1 MEPGGG
7 APPLRGPPRGRPS
20 DTDGGM
26 LVPRGPVS
34 EDVLAAIS
42 ERATAIFSSH
52 KHKVSGMLEP
62 QQGPYALA
70 LVGAMLGLNQKQL
83 DSELQLTAR
92 VGRRQLS
99 YEEFMSACE
108 AMVALHGALAQQQ
121 VKRLPNNDMSAA
133 LRAAFSLYVKL
144 NVGGF
149 MGSDQRMNSNQF
161 TKMCQDAGMM
171 EPNGPASMSTLQ
183 ISWASCKATFGSS
196 RLQYSQFIKVI
207 GALAAELSGD
217 VFLLVAGLGLQLP
230 TVPPLRNGFRKPD
243 AGEVNL
249 QLPKPEVVQGVGAH
263 VAAEEAYEKY
273 MQEGKAP
280 DGGRRGDPLARGGA
294 SPIKARPSVNGGV
307 PNWVKAMQADQGGV
321 GPMTSGQDIR
331 GIPVIETPDSDDESP
346 RRPQARKP
354 QAPVPPDDGPPMA
367 RGKASPMRP
376 RMGKLPAMGAADP
389 MSASLDSELLIRADQ
404 PNYGGP
410 GNRVDVLS
418 APVSVRPRDA
428 VRNGI
433 HPDDGPGALEPS
445 LLPAPPRVRKG
456 GGMAPEGF
464 REVVEQQAA
473 AVKALEGRVEEQK
486 QREQELFERVQ
497 LLTEKLADAQAV
509 AAVTVQSGCP
519 GAPLPDVPQGKG
531 RTVVS
536 GRCPLTDQVQR
547 LTEQMGEVLARLS
560 ALESIRMQPKAPT
573 EPAPKTRNPVG
584 TRTPE
589 FPEEPVPVAPVAVAS
604 SWGPPGG
611 GRGRGGGVP
620 EPDGVRVISPLEPV
634 NATQGEWMSRLLLNL
649 DKRMRV
655 LEGAA
660 GKGDADADG
669 EALAEVLKQLRGMQT
684 AGSPAPPA
692 PPVPSAAAAPPDPA
706 FLKVDPKR
714 KMEKVADTV
723 DLAPALLPT
732 GDPELD
738 RRLAALAN
746 EMRSK
751 HATVGL
757 LLDML
762 NQTRG
767 EVAALAAQLNGRGP
781 GDGAGGPVVVGQR
794 VSVAGSPGQRNAI
807 RVVDGG
813 LVVPDVGPGLSP
825 PMRRGEPAPE
835 GMVPLEP
842 HLENLAAEQ
851 HGLKRA
857 VRELCAA
864 IGVAPPPAIAAAVAE
879 PPPPAPAAV
888 LAVVAPRAS
897 EPEPWGQPGRP
908 KTLKEETQEVK
919 RSVEGVQADVGEL
932 RRQVEAMRAVAGY
945 GEWPQPLRHEGGG
958 VAAATVAVAP
968 VQAVAQGQ
976 GRNPVQVMVGAPS
989 LPGDPAGLAPGRR
1002 PMQSGGELSIAGLPD
1017 AEVHSLKDELRR
1029 VKAFVGMPAEAAPV
1043 GGVAAAATAVV
1054 AVAPVS
1060 PAAAAAAAAEEG
1072 KWADAGRGPQPLKDA
1087 VTTVAADMEALRKHV
1102 KAMDAALR
1110 TNIGNTNN
1118 LTSFINEHAPALSQA
1133 VQPAK
1138 DGHAAGGRNPIT
1150 VTAGELQQQ
1159 QGGLQPPGRKGPLPL
1174 QNEGAFEAGGLD
1186 PVEYQRLKDQVRSMA
1201 RFLGGPVEPGAG
1213 SPAPAAPPQPGAA
1226 AVAGGVAAEGMLPPW
1241 GAPGRGGGGRGG
1253 ATVAEGL
1260 GQVSSDVE
1268 TLKKQVA
1275 QMGFAMRAA
1284 GVVDPSV
1291 EAATAAAVAA
1301 GGAEAVAVRQRNPI
1315 SVMPGGASAD
1325 GSTGFAPPGRK
1336 SQPGQEGAM
1345 PSALE
1350 ADVGRLKDDVR
1361 AMKHFLGTSL
1371 PVEGAAAAGAGAAA
1385 RGVGEG
1391 GQAGGAGGGSE
1402 PWGRAGQFP
1411 RDVND
1416 VDPIRRAGGYG
1427 NVGEM
1432 ARDLDAVKRRQGELE
1447 EAMRAAN
1454 LPLPAAAEQSGPAVR
1469 VVGGGAA
1476 QRNPISVSPGLVE
1489 RPDAV
1494 GLKAPK
1500 RPLQPLN
1507 TIEGVPEPVLNHL
1520 GAMQDDL
1527 RRVTA
1532 FLGMRAACSDPS
1544 APHAEPPAAAAA
1556 ATAAAPPGPQQ
1567 PWGTPP
1573 GAREAARGDDKE
1585 GPPVGRLSD
1594 LVRDVQETK
1603 QRQEGTERVL
1613 AAMGAQVPWAME
1625 GAAPAAPG
1633 AQPVAVGQAAQQ
1645 EPGQQR
1651 QRNPIHVT
1659 AGGLQEGATGFAPP
1673 GRKQFGLP
1681 EGMPEA
1687 LPPVIAQL
1695 ADEVRRV
1702 QAFLGMNPA
1711 AIGPAA
1717 AAAAA
1722 GPEAA
1727 RQVAVAPGE
1736 GRSAGVEPWGS
1747 PGREPR
1753 QPGQEVKNL
1762 GEVVRDVDTNNRR
1775 MAQLEEALRAAGIPI
1790 PPTLPAGV
1798 STVAVSGA
1806 PPEQAGRQRNPINVT
1821 AGGLQEGATGFAA
1834 PGRKLLP
1841 ALEGLPEPAQVEL
1854 ARMADDMRRLQ
1865 AFLGMNPAGVV
1876 PAAAVAAGPEAA
1888 RQVAVAPGESR
1899 SAGVEPWGSPGREPR
1914 QPGQEVKNLGE
1925 VVRETDNNNRRIAV
1939 LEEALR
1945 AAGIPIPP
1953 TLPSGVSTV
1962 AVSGAPPDQAGR
1974 QRNPINVTAGGLQE
1988 GATGFAAPGRRPLAL
2003 EGLPEPTQV
2012 ELQRLTD
2019 DVRRMQAF
2027 MGMNPAGVVPAAA
2040 VAAGPEAARQ
2050 VAVAP
2055 GEGRSAGVE
2064 PWGSP
2069 GREPRQPG
2077 QDVKNLGEVVRDVDT
2092 NNRRMAQLEEAL
2104 RAAGIPIPPP
2114 QPAAA
2119 MAVSGASTEQAGRQR
2134 NPINVTAGG
2143 LQEGAT
2149 GFAAPGRKLMALE
2162 GLPEPTQVEL
2172 QRLADDMRRM
2182 QAFLGMNPAGV
2193 VPAAA
2198 VAAGPE
2204 AARQVAVAPGEGRSA
2219 GVEPWGSPGREP
2231 RQPGQEVKNLGEVVR
2246 DVDANNRRMAQLEE
2260 ALRAAG
2266 IPIPPPQPA
2275 PAMGVSGALPE
2286 QAGRQRNPINV
2297 TAGGLQ
2303 EGNTGFAAPG
2313 RKLMTLEGLP
2323 EPTQV
2328 ELQRMADDLKRVQA
2342 FLGMNPTGVAPVVAS
2357 PEAARQVAVAPGESR
2372 SAGVEPW
2379 GSPGREPRQPG
2390 QEVKNLGEVVRD
2402 VETNNRRMAQLE
2414 EALRAAG
2421 IPIPPPQP
2429 AAAMGV
2435 SGAPPEQ
2442 AGRQRNP
2449 INVTAGGLQE
2459 GTTGFAAPGRK
2470 LMALEGLPE
2479 PTQVELAR
2487 MADDMRR
2494 IQAFL
2499 GMNPA
2504 GVVPAAAAGPEAAR
2518 QVAVSPG
2525 EGRSAGVEPWGSP
2538 GREPRQPGQEV
2549 KNLGEVVRDVDT
2561 NNRRMAQL
2569 EEALRAA
2576 GIPIPPPQP
2585 AAAMGVSGAPPEQA
2599 GRQRNPINVTAG
2611 SLQEGSTGFAAPG
2624 RKPMALEGL
2633 PEPTQ
2638 VELQRMADDLKR
2650 VQAFLG
2656 MNPTGVAPV
2665 AAAGP
2670 EAARQVAVAPGE
2682 GRSAG
2687 VEPWGSPGREPR
2699 QPGQEVKNLGDIV
2712 KDVDEAKQRVRQLE
2726 EALRS
2731 AGVPLPPP
2739 GAAAAVEPQQ
2749 PQQPPGGPRGRN
2761 PIAVSSGLVPTE
2773 GATGFAAPKRAPGAE
2788 APPELLPARLEALSD
2803 DVKRVKAFLGMQDS
2817 AAGPA
2822 ASAAG
2827 PDGAGGA
2834 GAAAATDKGPW
2845 AGPGRDKAGG
2855 GGEGVAKELE
2865 DVKQQLND
2873 LDRALRGAG
2882 MGYMLPKE
2890 APGGP
2895 TAVQRQPEPA
2905 DKQRGGVAVTAGGL
2919 QRPADAAGFP
2929 PLTRKDGL
2937 PPIQN
2942 PSFVDAN
2949 DYGQLKDDVDRL
2961 KAFLGMETAKD
2972 PKAPAAA
2979 AVPVAAGVAAAAGN
2993 EPWANKSLREQADEA
3008 EKAIKDMGGEMDR
3021 LRNKVADMEEALRS
3035 LGGPDRPQ
3043 QTGAASADV
3052 KGGGPGTPAGR
3063 NRNPIAVSPGLA
3075 ETDAA
3080 KGFAPPDRKQTVP
3093 VPEGIV
3099 DPVVV
3104 DGEDYRQLKK
3114 AMEELQSVVGQQGP
3128 PPADGKKGK
3137 TLKEDTDD
3145 IKKFVRAM
3153 GKDVGAMGNDMQALK
3168 KHLDDVEGA
3177 MNRALA
3183 NLAAEMAKMK
3193 LTKEEEPDSPEP
3205 QQGRRKLEAAGD
3217 NMADTINA
3225 MAALNAAQQQQLA
3238 RIGDDNRAE
3247 DIDALNEA
3255 MRQSEN
3261 QLARLLAFLKQ
3272 DVMDRFAVH
3281 EKTLIRMAKQIDFI
3295 QRMLKGD
3302 FDDQREAARDAGSS
3316 LTVSAA
3322 DGSVVTA
3329 SADGVVTAGA
3339 AAEAAA
3345 PAAEW

>member
-1213 SPAPAAPPQPGAA
+1213 SPAPAAPPPPGAA

-1854 ARMADDMRRLQ
+1854 ARMADD
-1865 AFLGMNPAGVV
+1865 
-1876 PAAAVAAGPEAA
+1876 
-1888 RQVAVAPGESR
+1888 
-1899 SAGVEPWGSPGREPR
+1899 
-1914 QPGQEVKNLGE
+1914 
-1925 VVRETDNNNRRIAV
+1925 
-1939 LEEALR
+1939 
-1945 AAGIPIPP
+1945 
-1953 TLPSGVSTV
+1953 
-1962 AVSGAPPDQAGR
+1962 
-1974 QRNPINVTAGGLQE
+1974 
-1988 GATGFAAPGRRPLAL
+1988 
-2003 EGLPEPTQV
+2003 
-2012 ELQRLTD
+2012 
-2019 DVRRMQAF
+2019 
-2027 MGMNPAGVVPAAA
+2027 
-2040 VAAGPEAARQ
+2040 
-2050 VAVAP
+2050 
-2055 GEGRSAGVE
+2055 
-2064 PWGSP
+2064 
-2069 GREPRQPG
+2069 
-2077 QDVKNLGEVVRDVDT
+2077 
-2092 NNRRMAQLEEAL
+2092 
-2104 RAAGIPIPPP
+2104 
-2114 QPAAA
+2114 
-2119 MAVSGASTEQAGRQR
+2119 
-2134 NPINVTAGG
+2134 
-2143 LQEGAT
+2143 
-2149 GFAAPGRKLMALE
+2149 
-2162 GLPEPTQVEL
+2162 
-2172 QRLADDMRRM
+2172 
-2182 QAFLGMNPAGV
+2182 
-2193 VPAAA
+2193 
-2198 VAAGPE
+2198 
-2204 AARQVAVAPGEGRSA
+2204 
-2219 GVEPWGSPGREP
+2219 
-2231 RQPGQEVKNLGEVVR
+2231 
-2246 DVDANNRRMAQLEE
+2246 
-2260 ALRAAG
+2260 
-2266 IPIPPPQPA
+2266 
-2275 PAMGVSGALPE
+2275 
-2286 QAGRQRNPINV
+2286 
-2297 TAGGLQ
+2297 
-2303 EGNTGFAAPG
+2303 
-2313 RKLMTLEGLP
+2313 
-2323 EPTQV
+2323 
-2328 ELQRMADDLKRVQA
+2328 LKRVQA
-2342 FLGMNPTGVAPVVAS
+2342 FLGMNPTGVAPVAAS

-2479 PTQVELAR
+2479 PTQVEL
-2487 MADDMRR
+2487 
-2494 IQAFL
+2494 
-2499 GMNPA
+2499 
-2504 GVVPAAAAGPEAAR
+2504 
-2518 QVAVSPG
+2518 
-2525 EGRSAGVEPWGSP
+2525 
-2538 GREPRQPGQEV
+2538 
-2549 KNLGEVVRDVDT
+2549 
-2561 NNRRMAQL
+2561 
-2569 EEALRAA
+2569 
-2576 GIPIPPPQP
+2576 
-2585 AAAMGVSGAPPEQA
+2585 
-2599 GRQRNPINVTAG
+2599 
-2611 SLQEGSTGFAAPG
+2611 
-2624 RKPMALEGL
+2624 
-2633 PEPTQ
+2633 
-2638 VELQRMADDLKR
+2638 QRMADDLKR

-2682 GRSAG
+2682 GRNAG

-2699 QPGQEVKNLGDIV
+2699 QPGQEAKNLGDIV